1 MNDDLTNNIDVFR
14 DQYFQIISD
23 MNDDEQFNW
32 VKNKLIHEKN
42 EIKRLALM
50 AVRVSILRSRK
61 IGKKNKI
68 VEKPKKQKKQSSIN
82 NIEEKDNTKN
92 DWKRLRMLKSGEVN
106 GVRFPPGIIIDVNLK
121 DSKKLLAEG
130 LAELVTL
137 DKK

>member
-1 MNDDLTNNIDVFR
+1 MVTPKQKNDIP
-14 DQYFQIISD
+14 
-23 MNDDEQFNW
+23 
-32 VKNKLIHEKN
+32 
-42 EIKRLALM
+42 
-50 AVRVSILRSRK
+50 K
-61 IGKKNKI
+61 IN
-68 VEKPKKQKKQSSIN
+68 VEKKIN
-82 NIEEKDNTKN
+82 SKE

>member
-1 MNDDLTNNIDVFR
+1 MIDESNDNIDIFR
-14 DQYFQIISD
+14 DQYFQIISNMTD
-23 MNDDEQFNW
+23 NEKFDW
-32 VKNKLIHEKN
+32 VKEKLSNERN

-61 IGKKNKI
+61 IGQKEKI
-68 VEKPKKQKKQSSIN
+68 IAKAKSQKSDIPKINVEKKIN
-82 NIEEKDNTKN
+82 SKE
-92 DWKRLRMLKSGEVN
+92 DWQRLRMLKSGEVN

-130 LAELVTL
+130 LAELVSL

>member
-1 MNDDLTNNIDVFR
+1 MIDESNDNIDIFR
-14 DQYFQIISD
+14 DQYFQIIAD
-23 MNDDEQFNW
+23 MTENEKFDW
-32 VKNKLIHEKN
+32 VKEKLSNEQN

-61 IGKKNKI
+61 IGQKEKIIAKPKRQKNDIPKI
-68 VEKPKKQKKQSSIN
+68 NVEKKIN
-82 NIEEKDNTKN
+82 SKE

-130 LAELVTL
+130 LAELVSL

>member
-1 MNDDLTNNIDVFR
+1 MIDESNDNIDIFR
-14 DQYFQIISD
+14 DQYFQIIAEMTENEKFD
-23 MNDDEQFNW
+23 W
-32 VKNKLIHEKN
+32 VKEKLSNEQN

-61 IGKKNKI
+61 IGQKEKIIAKPKRQKNDIPKI
-68 VEKPKKQKKQSSIN
+68 NVEKKIN
-82 NIEEKDNTKN
+82 SKE